1 MGDENPG
8 NRACDGGLEV
18 FGEPAA
24 SVEPCE
30 RSLDNPSTRQNL
42 EAFRGIGSF
51 DDFKSPG
58 SEFGQGVLELVARI
72 GAVSKDVAQPGIE
85 RAN

>member
-30 RSLDNPSTRQNL
+30 CSLDNPSTRQNL

-72 GAVSKDVAQPGIE
+72 GAVSEDVA
-85 RAN
+85 